1 MGSGGSG
8 GLGLVEFELVPGR
21 KGPLDA
27 VVLVHASGEPL
38 SFSEVLY
45 ILAMYF
51 RAEDSYYP
59 KPRFLGSDMLL
70 HAIQDVHA
78 GKYSIPEVCQKY
90 KLDYTVRVR

>member
-1 MGSGGSG
+1 MT
-8 GLGLVEFELVPGR
+8 EFELVQGR
-21 KGPLDA
+21 KGSLDA
-27 VVLVHASGEPL
+27 VVLVYANGEPL
-38 SFSEVLY
+38 SFSELLY

-59 KPRFLGSDMLL
+59 KPRFQGSDMLL

-90 KLDYTVRVR
+90 KLEYRVNVR